1 MTERDRARS
10 GTEIESGDVVYI
22 RYRDHILFHRVDPLS
37 LEPQLREA
45 VGWLVHQAPEY
56 VIITWD
62 RKADP
67 PTLKGGDP
75 KASGLVLIR
84 RDIFELRKVS

>member
-1 MTERDRARS
+1 MIDFEL
-10 GTEIESGDVVYI
+10 GTLVYV
-22 RYRDHILFHRVDPLS
+22 RYLDHVLFHHADPLP
-37 LEPQLREA
+37 LKPQLREA
-45 VGWLVHQAPEY
+45 VGWLVHQTQDY